1 MTLQREVKPCMT
13 AESIRTVVGQ
23 LAAEMKR
30 TFGKNLKRVI
40 LYGSCARGDF
50 SSDSDIDVMILLD
63 IPQED
68 LSVARRKVMDAA
80 DKLDWD
86 YDVVLTPVVQTYQNF
101 DRYRKASV
109 FYQNIEK
116 EGVLVA

>member
-1 MTLQREVKPCMT
+1 MTTESISIVVKRLADEVK
-13 AESIRTVVGQ
+13 SI
-23 LAAEMKR
+23 
-30 TFGKNLKRVI
+30 FGTNLKKVI

-50 SSDSDIDVMILLD
+50 SLDSDIDVMILLD

-68 LSVARRKVMDAA
+68 LPSARKIVMDVS
-80 DKLDWD
+80 DRLDLK
-86 YDVVLTPVVQTYQNF
+86 YDVVLTPVVQTYRNF
-101 DRYRKASV
+101 EYYRAASV

>member
-1 MTLQREVKPCMT
+1 MTT
-13 AESIRTVVGQ
+13 ESIRIVVEK
-23 LAAEMKR
+23 LATEMK
-30 TFGKNLKRVI
+30 TVFGSELISVI

-50 SSDSDIDVMILLD
+50 SPDSDIDVMILLD

-68 LSVARRKVMDAA
+68 LPEARGKVMNAA

-86 YDVVLTPVVQTYQNF
+86 YDVVLTPVVQTYRNF